1 MERATLVSPLKGHY
15 DWGGLCVGD
24 SPGLGGGGGCGEAK
38 LVKIADFKKNCF
50 IFKDHVREGY
60 VCFTN
65 M

>member
-1 MERATLVSPLKGHY
+1 MERTSLVSPLMGHMTG
-15 DWGGLCVGD
+15 WVMCGGF
-24 SPGLGGGGGCGEAK
+24 PWFGGGGEAK

-60 VCFTN
+60 VCFAS